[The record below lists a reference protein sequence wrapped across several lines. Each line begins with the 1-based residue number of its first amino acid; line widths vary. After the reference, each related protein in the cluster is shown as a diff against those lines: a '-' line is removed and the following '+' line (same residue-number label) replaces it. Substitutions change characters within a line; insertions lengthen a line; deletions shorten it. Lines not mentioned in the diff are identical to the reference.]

1 MTRRLEPAALRE
13 IARTTLAHY
22 DASADSFRAGTWD
35 HDVSQNVEA
44 LLAHIEAEPPYAIL
58 DLGCGPGRDLVRFR
72 ALGHAPVGL
81 DGSPRFV
88 AMAREASGCEVW
100 CQDFLA
106 LALPPQRFD
115 GVFANA
121 SLFHVPGQEL
131 PRVLSELHAALRPR
145 GVLFASNPRGR
156 NEEGWQGERYGAF
169 HDLEAWRRFVGAAGF
184 EELTHYYRPPG
195 LPRAEQPWLASV
207 WRKRG

>member
-1 MTRRLEPAALRE
+1 MRARLKRHLRGAAPGATRSKR
-13 IARTTLAHY
+13 
-22 DASADSFRAGTWD
+22 
-35 HDVSQNVEA
+35 
-44 LLAHIEAEPPYAIL
+44 
-58 DLGCGPGRDLVRFR
+58 
-72 ALGHAPVGL
+72 
-81 DGSPRFV
+81 
-88 AMAREASGCEVW
+88 
-100 CQDFLA
+100 
-106 LALPPQRFD
+106 
-115 GVFANA
+115 
-121 SLFHVPGQEL
+121 
-131 PRVLSELHAALRPR
+131 SERPR